1 MYHKLMLEDKVRV
14 PPQRLGEKLEKVIL
28 DVLQEQ
34 LEGSIDKEIGIFICV
49 TKVQDVGEGELVP
62 GDGGVYYD
70 VKFEALVLRLALQE
84 VIEGVVVETTSFGAF
99 VSLGPIDAMLHVS
112 QISDEYINYDEK
124 NARLICQESKR
135 FIGVGDVV
143 RVRVVTLSLNER
155 EPRDS
160 KIGLTM
166 RQAGLGTALWL
177 EEEMNKEKE
186 KAGQPDRCRKGA
198 GTREGKGQE
207 EGACLRRI
215 RRNRARSA
223 ATATGLS
230 TARAA

>member
-1 MYHKLMLEDKVRV
+1 MYYKMMLEDKVRV
-14 PPQRLGEKLEKVIL
+14 PPNRLGEKLEKVLL

-34 LEGSIDKEIGIFICV
+34 LEGSIDKELGIFIAV
-49 TKVQDVGEGELVP
+49 TRVEDVGEGEIVP

-70 VKFEALVLRLALQE
+70 VKFEGLVLRLALQE
-84 VIEGVVVETTSFGAF
+84 VIEGLVVETTSFGAF

-112 QISDEYINYDEK
+112 QISDEYINFDEK

-135 FIGVGDVV
+135 FIGVGDTV

-166 RQAGLGTALWL
+166 RQAGLGTTLWL
-177 EEEMNKEKE
+177 EEEIEKEKE
-186 KAGQPDRCRKGA
+186 KAAAGVAAPTKEKAEKPKGKRKENAA
-198 GTREGKGQE
+198 GE
-207 EGACLRRI
+207 
-215 RRNRARSA
+215 
-223 ATATGLS
+223 
-230 TARAA
+230 

>member
-1 MYHKLMLEDKVRV
+1 MYYKIQLDDKVRV
-14 PPQRLGEKLEKVIL
+14 PPNRLGEELEKVIL
-28 DVLQEQ
+28 DVLQEH

-49 TKVQDVGEGELVP
+49 TRVLDVGEGEIVP

-70 VKFEALVLRLALQE
+70 VRFEALVLRLALQE

-99 VSLGPIDAMLHVS
+99 ISLGPIDAMLHVS
-112 QISDEYINYDEK
+112 QISDEYINFDEK

-135 FIGVGDVV
+135 FIGVGDSV
-143 RVRVVTLSLNER
+143 RARVVTLSLNER

-177 EEEMNKEKE
+177 EEEMNLEKE
-186 KAGQPDRCRKGA
+186 KAKEKEPPAEKKERAPRKQKE
-198 GTREGKGQE
+198 R
-207 EGACLRRI
+207 
-215 RRNRARSA
+215 
-223 ATATGLS
+223 
-230 TARAA
+230 

>member
-1 MYHKLMLEDKVRV
+1 MYYKMMLEDKVRV
-14 PPQRLGEKLEKVIL
+14 PPTRLGEKLEKVLL

-34 LEGSIDKEIGIFICV
+34 LEGSIDKELGIFIAV
-49 TKVQDVGEGELVP
+49 TKVEDVGEGEIVP

-70 VKFEALVLRLALQE
+70 VKFEGLVLRLSLQE
-84 VIEGVVVETTSFGAF
+84 VIEGLVVETTSFGAF

-112 QISDEYINYDEK
+112 QISDEYINFDEK

-135 FIGVGDVV
+135 FIGVGDIV

-177 EEEMNKEKE
+177 EEEIEKEKE
-186 KAGQPDRCRKGA
+186 KAAAGVTSAPKEKPVKAKGKRK
-198 GTREGKGQE
+198 E
-207 EGACLRRI
+207 
-215 RRNRARSA
+215 NA
-223 ATATGLS
+223 ADE
-230 TARAA
+230 

>member
-34 LEGSIDKEIGIFICV
+34 LEGSIDKEIGIFICI
-49 TKVQDVGEGELVP
+49 TKVQDVGEGEIVP
-62 GDGGVYYD
+62 SDGGVYYD

-84 VIEGVVVETTSFGAF
+84 VIEGIVVETTSFGAF

-177 EEEMNKEKE
+177 EEEMIKEKE
-186 KAGQPDRCRKGA
+186 KADQPAGSVKERAPEKAKGKRKEHAA
-198 GTREGKGQE
+198 GE
-207 EGACLRRI
+207 
-215 RRNRARSA
+215 
-223 ATATGLS
+223 
-230 TARAA
+230 

>member
-1 MYHKLMLEDKVRV
+1 MLEDKVRV

-135 FIGVGDVV
+135 FIGVGDIV

-177 EEEMNKEKE
+177 EDEMNKEKE
-186 KAGQPDRCRKGA
+186 RAAQPA
-198 GTREGKGQE
+198 GTSTKERMPEKAKGKRKDHASGE
-207 EGACLRRI
+207 
-215 RRNRARSA
+215 
-223 ATATGLS
+223 
-230 TARAA
+230 

>member
-49 TKVQDVGEGELVP
+49 TRVEDVGEGELVP

-84 VIEGVVVETTSFGAF
+84 VIEGIVVETTSFGAF

-177 EEEMNKEKE
+177 EEDMIREKE
-186 KAGQPDRCRKGA
+186 KAEQPPGAIKERAPERGKSRRKD
-198 GTREGKGQE
+198 
-207 EGACLRRI
+207 
-215 RRNRARSA
+215 
-223 ATATGLS
+223 
-230 TARAA
+230 RAAGE

>member
-1 MYHKLMLEDKVRV
+1 MYFKVQLEDKVRV
-14 PPQRLGEKLEKVIL
+14 PPNRLGEDLEKVIL

-34 LEGSIDKEIGIFICV
+34 LEGSIDKEIGVFICV
-49 TKVQDVGEGELVP
+49 IKVNEVGDGELVP

-70 VKFEALVLRLALQE
+70 VRFEALVLRLSLQE
-84 VIEGVVVETTSFGAF
+84 VIEGLVVETTSFGAF

-124 NARLICQESKR
+124 NARLNCQESKR
-135 FIGVGDVV
+135 YIGVGDSV
-143 RVRVVTLSLNER
+143 RARVVTLSLNER

-177 EEEMNKEKE
+177 QEDLEKEKE
-186 KAGQPDRCRKGA
+186 REQEHPGEKKERAPARKS
-198 GTREGKGQE
+198 RGKGNGGE
-207 EGACLRRI
+207 D
-215 RRNRARSA
+215 
-223 ATATGLS
+223 
-230 TARAA
+230 

>member
-1 MYHKLMLEDKVRV
+1 MYHKLLLEDKVRV
-14 PPQRLGEKLEKVIL
+14 PPQRLGEQLKKVIL
-28 DVLQEQ
+28 EVLQEQ

-49 TKVQDVGEGELVP
+49 TKVLDVGEGELVP

-84 VIEGVVVETTSFGAF
+84 VIEGIVVETTSFGAF

-135 FIGVGDVV
+135 YIGVGDVV

-177 EEEMNKEKE
+177 EEEIAKEKE
-186 KAGQPDRCRKGA
+186 KEGQAPGPVKEKAKGKRKEHASG
-198 GTREGKGQE
+198 E
-207 EGACLRRI
+207 
-215 RRNRARSA
+215 
-223 ATATGLS
+223 
-230 TARAA
+230 

>member
-1 MYHKLMLEDKVRV
+1 MYHKLMLEDMVRV

-49 TKVQDVGEGELVP
+49 TKVDAVREGEIVP

-70 VKFEALVLRLALQE
+70 VKFEAMVLRLALQE
-84 VIEGVVVETTSFGAF
+84 VIEGIVVETTSFGAF

-177 EEEMNKEKE
+177 EEEMIKEKE
-186 KAGQPDRCRKGA
+186 KATEPTSSVKERAPEKAKGKRKEHAA
-198 GTREGKGQE
+198 GE
-207 EGACLRRI
+207 
-215 RRNRARSA
+215 
-223 ATATGLS
+223 
-230 TARAA
+230 

>member
-14 PPQRLGEKLEKVIL
+14 PPHRLGEKLETVIL
-28 DVLQEQ
+28 EVLQEQ

-49 TKVQDVGEGELVP
+49 TKVHDVGEGELVP

-70 VKFEALVLRLALQE
+70 VKFEAMVLRLALQE
-84 VIEGVVVETTSFGAF
+84 VIEGMVVETTSFGAF
-99 VSLGPIDAMLHVS
+99 ISLGPIDAMLHVS

-177 EEEMNKEKE
+177 EEDREREKE
-186 KAGQPDRCRKGA
+186 KANQPAGSGKERGAEKMKGKRK
-198 GTREGKGQE
+198 EH
-207 EGACLRRI
+207 
-215 RRNRARSA
+215 
-223 ATATGLS
+223 ATGE
-230 TARAA
+230 

>member
-1 MYHKLMLEDKVRV
+1 MYYKIRLDDKVRV
-14 PPQRLGEKLEKVIL
+14 PPNRLGEKLEKVIL
-28 DVLQEQ
+28 DVLQEH

-49 TKVQDVGEGELVP
+49 TKVLGVGDGEIVP

-70 VKFEALVLRLALQE
+70 VRFEALVLRLALQE
-84 VIEGVVVETTSFGAF
+84 VMEGVVVETTSFGAF

-112 QISDEYINYDEK
+112 QISDEYINFDEK

-135 FIGVGDVV
+135 FIGVGDSI
-143 RVRVVTLSLNER
+143 RARVVTLSLNER

-177 EEEMNKEKE
+177 EEDMNLEKEKAKEKE
-186 KAGQPDRCRKGA
+186 KEPPSEKKERAPRK
-198 GTREGKGQE
+198 
-207 EGACLRRI
+207 
-215 RRNRARSA
+215 
-223 ATATGLS
+223 ATKE
-230 TARAA
+230 R

>member
-1 MYHKLMLEDKVRV
+1 MYHKLRLEDKVRV

-28 DVLQEQ
+28 EVLQEQ

-49 TKVQDVGEGELVP
+49 TKVQDVGEGELVA

-70 VKFEALVLRLALQE
+70 VKFEAMVLRLGLQE
-84 VIEGVVVETTSFGAF
+84 VIEGLVVETTSFGAF

-186 KAGQPDRCRKGA
+186 KANQPEGA
-198 GTREGKGQE
+198 AKETPMKSKGKGKKHASGE
-207 EGACLRRI
+207 
-215 RRNRARSA
+215 
-223 ATATGLS
+223 
-230 TARAA
+230 

>member
-14 PPQRLGEKLEKVIL
+14 PPQRLGENLEKVIL

-70 VKFEALVLRLALQE
+70 VKFEAMVLRLALQE

-99 VSLGPIDAMLHVS
+99 ISLGPIDAMLHVS

-177 EEEMNKEKE
+177 EEEMEMEKE
-186 KAGQPDRCRKGA
+186 RKADPSSGSAKERAPEKAKGKRKDHA
-198 GTREGKGQE
+198 SSE
-207 EGACLRRI
+207 
-215 RRNRARSA
+215 
-223 ATATGLS
+223 
-230 TARAA
+230 

>member
-1 MYHKLMLEDKVRV
+1 MYHKLLLEDKVRV
-14 PPQRLGEKLEKVIL
+14 PPQRLGDKLEKVIL
-28 DVLQEQ
+28 EVLQEQ

-49 TKVQDVGEGELVP
+49 TRVLDVGQGEIVP

-70 VKFEALVLRLALQE
+70 VRFEAMVLRLALQE
-84 VIEGVVVETTSFGAF
+84 VIEGIVVETTSFGAF
-99 VSLGPIDAMLHVS
+99 ISLGPIDAMLHVS

-135 FIGVGDVV
+135 YIGVGDVV

-177 EEEMNKEKE
+177 EEEIAKEKE
-186 KAGQPDRCRKGA
+186 KEGQPASAVK
-198 GTREGKGQE
+198 EKGQE
-207 EGACLRRI
+207 KAKGKRKEHASGE
-215 RRNRARSA
+215 
-223 ATATGLS
+223 
-230 TARAA
+230 

>member
-49 TKVQDVGEGELVP
+49 TKVHDVGEGELVP

-70 VKFEALVLRLALQE
+70 VKFEAMVLRLALQE
-84 VIEGVVVETTSFGAF
+84 VIEGLVVETTSFGAF

-135 FIGVGDVV
+135 YIGVGDVV

-166 RQAGLGTALWL
+166 RQAGLGTSLWL
-177 EEEMNKEKE
+177 EEDIQKDKE
-186 KAGQPDRCRKGA
+186 KAGQPAGAARERVPEKAKSRRKEHASG
-198 GTREGKGQE
+198 E
-207 EGACLRRI
+207 
-215 RRNRARSA
+215 
-223 ATATGLS
+223 
-230 TARAA
+230 